1 MTNSMFTGK
10 LLTLHFYL
18 FSDNPDLVGCPLFT
32 LAKSVN
38 PTVIDEGNMNR
49 AKI

>member
-1 MTNSMFTGK
+1 MGK

-18 FSDNPDLVGCPLFT
+18 FSVNPDLAGCPLFI

-38 PTVIDEGNMNR
+38 PTVIDEGSVNR
-49 AKI
+49 GKI